1 MRPLIAVT
9 AANTPDSRGFDRASL
24 NMSYLRAIEGA
35 GGVPVVLSPGM
46 ESSDLAGALERC
58 SGLVLTGGGDVD
70 PARYGEERHPAVIGV
85 SEARDAMEF
94 EALTL
99 AEERSMPVLA
109 ICRGMQ
115 VLNVWAGGA
124 LIQDIPSAIRGACA
138 HSVQQP
144 REAAAHQVVLDG
156 GCRAIAI
163 LGAAQVGVNSRHH
176 QALDPLRLGE
186 RIVVTGRAPDGVIE
200 VVEQP
205 GERFVLGIQWHPEDM
220 AGALEDSEGRSHA
233 RALFRA
239 FVEAAR
245 AYQSEG

>member
-24 NMSYLRAIEGA
+24 NLSYLRAIEAA
-35 GGVPVVLSPGM
+35 GGIPVVLSPGM
-46 ESSDLAGALERC
+46 ESADIEAALLQC

-70 PARYGEERHPAVIGV
+70 PARYGEDRHPTVIGV

-94 EALTL
+94 TSLTV
-99 AEERSMPVLA
+99 AAERSMPVLA

-115 VLNVWAGGA
+115 VLNVWAGGG
-124 LIQDIPSAIRGACA
+124 LIQDIPSSVRGACN

-144 REAAAHQVVLDG
+144 REAAAHQVTLQG
-156 GCRAIAI
+156 GCRAVAI
-163 LGAAQVGVNSRHH
+163 LGGEQVGVNSRHH
-176 QALDPLRLGE
+176 QALDPLRLGDGL
-186 RIVVTGRAPDGVIE
+186 VVAGRAPDGVIE

-220 AGALEDSEGRSHA
+220 AAAAEESPERIHA
-233 RALFRA
+233 RALFGA
-239 FVEAAR
+239 LTEAAI
-245 AYQSEG
+245 AYRPA